1 MSPIASGL
9 RMNNDFSTGFAC
21 GGVKIVDGYTGVNI
35 GTFRFPSGRISSP
48 NSLRRRESSD
58 RG

>member
-1 MSPIASGL
+1 L